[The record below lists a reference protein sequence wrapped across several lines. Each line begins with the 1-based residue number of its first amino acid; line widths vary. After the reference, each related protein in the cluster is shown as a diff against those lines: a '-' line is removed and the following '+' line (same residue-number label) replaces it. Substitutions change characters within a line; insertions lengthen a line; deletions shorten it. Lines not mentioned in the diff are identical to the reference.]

1 GFSVDTGRLYGQFV
15 NYVAGAPR
23 ANDTGSV
30 VVFEKEEQAK
40 VLAMKEILQGEN
52 LASSFGY
59 DVKVVDIT
67 GDDRQDLIVGAPQY
81 YDKDNTYGGAVYI
94 YVNKGLSRIG
104 PTATTILYGELD
116 SSFGNSITNLG
127 DINMD
132 GANDIAIGA
141 PGADDG
147 AGAVYIY
154 HGNPD
159 PNLGVYVKPAQVA
172 HTLERN
178 ISSFGYSVAGGLDM
192 DLNYPDLLVGSLSDV
207 AVLYRSRPIVNVL
220 ASITTSV
227 DKINLNPDANDHTVE
242 YTKPF
247 HPRFNTTVCM
257 NYTSTPNSFN
267 EPVNMEFTVRIDIE
281 RLENELRS
289 RGTFSSTD
297 LQQDTITKN
306 ITLLPQSS
314 GQSACKTL
322 PVYIS
327 HDVQDKLSPI
337 IFDLTFDVSKQDT
350 PDIADVLAPLSRF
363 PILNKQIANNST
375 TGVNISKDCGP
386 DEICRSKIKMNA
398 FHVVLP
404 DSLGVPTL
412 MLGTEEEIGLRVN
425 IANPYPGEDAHQAK
439 LRIYLPPMLQYVGLA
454 EVNLTSA
461 NILCTIVDNN
471 ASFVECSL
479 GNPFET
485 DSFISAIIILENDA
499 TLYTSN
505 GFAVQMQILTS
516 SLQPGHDM
524 NVTYVAQVR
533 VQAQITIDGYT
544 SADQIPFGGKVVG
557 ESAVHKPQDAGL
569 YVTHSYEITNS
580 GTSAIDSVYVN
591 ISWPQVIHNG
601 KWLLYLLDA
610 QVSGPGATNETICN
624 VPTELTNPL
633 KLKYQPL
640 LSTPTRRKRQAQSVM
655 MYRKSNRCI
664 SFLIFLLNLWEW
676 INVDELARCVHFLC
690 YLGTLETQRK
700 VDINLRAVVWN
711 STFLEEYKG
720 MGEVRVF
727 SNAEVVVSRSNVQY
741 SVSSIR
747 FDEVSTSILSEQ
759 QEVKLWIIVVATLAG
774 VILLV
779 LIVLLLWKCGFFKR
793 RRDFGDYHKARRH
806 KQASKKADETTEG

>member
-1 GFSVDTGRLYGQFV
+1 
-15 NYVAGAPR
+15 
-23 ANDTGSV
+23 
-30 VVFEKEEQAK
+30 
-40 VLAMKEILQGEN
+40 
-52 LASSFGY
+52 
-59 DVKVVDIT
+59 
-67 GDDRQDLIVGAPQY
+67 
-81 YDKDNTYGGAVYI
+81 
-94 YVNKGLSRIG
+94 
-104 PTATTILYGELD
+104 
-116 SSFGNSITNLG
+116 
-127 DINMD
+127 
-132 GANDIAIGA
+132 
-141 PGADDG
+141 ADDG

-159 PNLGVYVKPAQVA
+159 PNLGVYVKPAQIIRAKDLNEA

-220 ASITTSV
+220 ASITTSERT
-227 DKINLNPDANDHTVE
+227 INLIKE
-242 YTKPF
+242 PF

-398 FHVVLP
+398 FHVVLKDWESLSP

-640 LSTPTRRKRQAQSVM
+640 LSTPTRRKRQAQSGIEPMDKTAASVSPPTSAS
-655 MYRKSNRCI
+655 KILKCDDS
-664 SFLIFLLNLWEW
+664 
-676 INVDELARCVHFLC
+676 DELARCVHFLC

-759 QEVKLWIIVVATLAG
+759 VIPPQQEVKLWIIVVATLAG

-806 KQASKKADETTEG
+806 KQASKKADETTEGMLY